1 MSDYPPTPV
10 LTAQTPPFRQDRVL
24 CAMHELSPAQ
34 GDLLES
40 KVPHGQLRPAVLQ
53 HTVAFLPAPD
63 MSAWSDTRGRDSDSG
78 RHRLEL
84 SAGAV
89 CPKRRC
95 ARASIRG
102 A

>member
-40 KVPHGQLRPAVLQ
+40 KVPHGQLRPAVLRR
-53 HTVAFLPAPD
+53 TVAFLPAPHL
-63 MSAWSDTRGRDSDSG
+63 SAWSDRRRLDCQA
-78 RHRLEL
+78 RLEL
-84 SAGAV
+84 SAGLFA
-89 CPKRRC
+89 KRRC
-95 ARASIRG
+95 ARAPIRG